1 MVNRDPRV
9 DAYLA
14 ALPADQ
20 RELLERV
27 SDQIRTVLPD
37 AEETISYAMPAF
49 RHGNRFVV
57 SYAAWKKH
65 CSIYP
70 VTDTFLAAHGDEVK
84 DYDRTKGSLHF
95 TPARPLPDGI
105 VEELVRARL
114 AEQGRSDG

>member
-1 MVNRDPRV
+1 MNRDPRV

-27 SDQIRTVLPD
+27 SARIRTVMPD
-37 AEETISYAMPAF
+37 AEETISYAIPSF
-49 RHGNRFVV
+49 RQGKRYVV
-57 SYAAWKKH
+57 SYAGWKNH

-70 VTDTFLAAHGDEVK
+70 VTDTFLAAHGEEVS
-84 DYDRTKGSLHF
+84 DYDQTKGSLHF
-95 TPARPLPDGI
+95 TPDRPLPDGI

-114 AEQGRSDG
+114 SELGLGRR